1 MMDIV
6 HPSMDQL
13 LPKVDSKYTL
23 VVLAAKRA
31 RQILTGSPVK
41 SQLQSHKDVTNA
53 LEEIAEDKITYKR
66 EKKAL

>member
-1 MMDIV
+1 MDIV

-31 RQILTGSPVK
+31 RQRTCSAPQNLHP
-41 SQLQSHKDVTNA
+41 
-53 LEEIAEDKITYKR
+53 R
-66 EKKAL
+66 FR